1 MLAFGACNSYFD
13 LHSAVQKPFP
23 RNGDVDFIAVS
34 RKTICLAF
42 VRFKNTC
49 NRRFSEGSEAQTIGR
64 KCVCNG
70 LLSTVG
76 LAQVRG
82 AVGPEPALI
91 TAGDDVAHI
100 ARFLKPG
107 RDSYSVDD
115 VLDRLL
121 TTGDS
126 QCHPST

>member
-1 MLAFGACNSYFD
+1 M
-13 LHSAVQKPFP
+13 
-23 RNGDVDFIAVS
+23 
-34 RKTICLAF
+34 
-42 VRFKNTC
+42 
-49 NRRFSEGSEAQTIGR
+49 
-64 KCVCNG
+64 
-70 LLSTVG
+70 STVG

-82 AVGPEPALI
+82 AGGPELALI

-126 QCHPST
+126 